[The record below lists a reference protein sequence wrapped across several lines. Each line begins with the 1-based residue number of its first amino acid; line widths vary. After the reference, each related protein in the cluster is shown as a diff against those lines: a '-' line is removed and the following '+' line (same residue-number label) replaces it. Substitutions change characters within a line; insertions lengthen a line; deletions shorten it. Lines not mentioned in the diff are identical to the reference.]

1 MWGSTFSIGFPKVD
15 KEVSVEASL
24 SRQGVEDRR
33 IWDVCFIREFN
44 DLEMDEG
51 LHFLC
56 ILGANTPPMD
66 VGDRMRSKLKLNGDF
81 DIWSY
86 YNKLRNSPLIV
97 FPWKAI
103 WKVKALRRVS
113 FFVWCVAWNKILTGD
128 NLRLRRLIFCGLVY
142 YVSTLWRDDRPLT
155 FSL

>member
-44 DLEMDEG
+44 DWEMDKG
-51 LHFLC
+51 LHFLR

-66 VGDRMRSKLKLNGDF
+66 VGDRMRWKSKPNEEF
-81 DIWSY
+81 DIRSY
-86 YNKLRNSPLIV
+86 YNKMRASPSIA
-97 FPWKAI
+97 FPWKGI
-103 WKVKALRRVS
+103 WRVKDPRRVS
-113 FFVWCVAWNKILTGD
+113 FFVW
-128 NLRLRRLIFCGLVY
+128 
-142 YVSTLWRDDRPLT
+142 
-155 FSL
+155 